1 MEEGART
8 EGERRHIDDEAH
20 MYKKL
25 KEREAYREG
34 GFTDKISLVLVVV
47 VVVEVKCG
55 SDDDDDDDDDD
66 DKPIQS

>member
-1 MEEGART
+1 MEAGTRT
-8 EGERRHIDDEAH
+8 EGQGRHIDDEAH

-34 GFTDKISLVLVVV
+34 GFTDKIGLVLVV

-55 SDDDDDDDDDD
+55 NDDDDDDDDDD
-66 DKPIQS
+66 DERMQS